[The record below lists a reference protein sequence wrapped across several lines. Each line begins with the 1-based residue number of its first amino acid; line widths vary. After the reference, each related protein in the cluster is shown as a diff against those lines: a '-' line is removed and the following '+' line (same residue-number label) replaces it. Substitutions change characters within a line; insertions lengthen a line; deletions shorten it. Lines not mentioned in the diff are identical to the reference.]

1 MVSCEMH
8 SALTSRI
15 YKNGVQT
22 SASGGVSPNSQWS
35 IPMFRAEFLT
45 FALKIVE
52 HSRHLPEPAGNWA
65 ECSTESAPMLEF
77 LAQGSIKAEPPWLVP
92 LPERKIPRNEW
103 KFVIHLLFEK

>member
-22 SASGGVSPNSQWS
+22 SASGAVSPNSQWS

-52 HSRHLPEPAGNWA
+52 HSRHLPALSQNMARHCKEPF
-65 ECSTESAPMLEF
+65 F
-77 LAQGSIKAEPPWLVP
+77 LFRQTPQLMRQDILSDA
-92 LPERKIPRNEW
+92 PRNA
-103 KFVIHLLFEK
+103 

>member
-22 SASGGVSPNSQWS
+22 SASGAVSPNSQWS

-45 FALKIVE
+45 FTLKIVE
-52 HSRHLPEPAGNWA
+52 HSRHLP
-65 ECSTESAPMLEF
+65 F
-77 LAQGSIKAEPPWLVP
+77 PPQN
-92 LPERKIPRNEW
+92 RGK
-103 KFVIHLLFEK
+103 

>member
-1 MVSCEMH
+1 MH

-22 SASGGVSPNSQWS
+22 SASGAVSPNSQWS

-52 HSRHLPEPAGNWA
+52 HSRHLPAGGQWSLSPVVNVPKT
-65 ECSTESAPMLEF
+65 EQLLPPKVSTRDEILTFS
-77 LAQGSIKAEPPWLVP
+77 
-92 LPERKIPRNEW
+92 
-103 KFVIHLLFEK
+103 H

>member
-22 SASGGVSPNSQWS
+22 SASGAVSPNSQWS

-52 HSRHLPEPAGNWA
+52 HSRHLLPIKSIGQRTLNLFALAMRVDKRTQFSLHEEGFVFCEEGVEEYGNERTPEEN
-65 ECSTESAPMLEF
+65 
-77 LAQGSIKAEPPWLVP
+77 
-92 LPERKIPRNEW
+92 
-103 KFVIHLLFEK
+103 